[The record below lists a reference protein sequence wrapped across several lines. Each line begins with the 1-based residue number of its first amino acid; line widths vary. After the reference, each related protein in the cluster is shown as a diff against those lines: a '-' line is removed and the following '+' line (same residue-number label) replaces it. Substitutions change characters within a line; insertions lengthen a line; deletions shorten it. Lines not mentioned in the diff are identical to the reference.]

1 MKPSAADAM
10 ESMESM
16 VCGEGVLTGPSH
28 DSGPGGAKLI
38 SFLASQVGPRVGR
51 SVGNIDSV
59 GLVGSGSVGRVG
71 IAENGRKPLKT
82 AKSRLPTLFCWS
94 KRVGRSGFPTQNFL
108 RRAARGGSVGR
119 SDRVGNALHTAKRV
133 GRD

>member
-1 MKPSAADAM
+1 MLAPHEGGPWA
-10 ESMESM
+10 
-16 VCGEGVLTGPSH
+16 CGHGNIGML
-28 DSGPGGAKLI
+28 GGAKLI
-38 SFLASQVGPRVGR
+38 WFFASQVGLRVGR

-133 GRD
+133 G